1 MRNTVDQ
8 CPADIVLA
16 PTGSDL
22 DYADDIVKFAEGT
35 TGRKLLRWL
44 LNYLWLERDV
54 TISRIWDSNDWIDS
68 VQALAEGRGW
78 AELLLTTIHLDEDAI
93 NCVRR

>member
-44 LNYLWLERDV
+44 LNYLWLEVCHNEELYAKVDV
-54 TISRIWDSNDWIDS
+54 
-68 VQALAEGRGW
+68 VYLG
-78 AELLLTTIHLDEDAI
+78 
-93 NCVRR
+93 